1 MAELIAKNYAEALFD
16 VAIEN
21 KQFNNFNEQLMM
33 VMDIFKKYPK
43 FYELY
48 KTPQISNEDK
58 KKIIDEV
65 FKKMVAPEIMNFL
78 NIIIDQRRTA
88 YIESIV
94 NKYRDLVNEHNN
106 RVEAVAITVLPL
118 TEADKNLLQTKL
130 SKMINKNIALKNEV
144 DPSILG
150 GMLVKFGDKVIDGTI
165 QSRLNE
171 LKENLAQIIV

>member
-1 MAELIAKNYAEALFD
+1 
-16 VAIEN
+16 
-21 KQFNNFNEQLMM
+21 
-33 VMDIFKKYPK
+33 
-43 FYELY
+43 
-48 KTPQISNEDK
+48 
-58 KKIIDEV
+58 
-65 FKKMVAPEIMNFL
+65 
-78 NIIIDQRRTA
+78 
-88 YIESIV
+88 V